1 MYERCYTIIV
11 TMSEQ
16 YKAGLT
22 FDIYVGR
29 ADVGGGPGVPAAV
42 EPRVVG
48 DQVSHQ
54 QLTAVGIHPGLTL
67 LHMNPLRG
75 DVPPGQQPVQL
86 GRTSDKDSRSYP

>member
-1 MYERCYTIIV
+1 
-11 TMSEQ
+11 MSVAKQGGRLEEMVLH
-16 YKAGLT
+16 KRMFFI

-86 GRTSDKDSRSYP
+86 GRTSAGEVE